1 MIRNSRQWRWAIAI
15 ASAVVAWPAMSVAQD
30 RGGEPWQQNQ
40 GNQQREDQ
48 NQQDQQRREQE
59 RQQQEQQRQ
68 EEQQRRQQERQ
79 RQDSADNRGS
89 EDAALGIAL
98 GRSDGQGAR
107 VERVFRNSAAQEMGL
122 REGDL
127 VLAVN
132 GQQVRSGQDL
142 TREIQSQDPGDEVE
156 LEIERDGIRQQI
168 SGRLESRQ
176 EAFEFRG
183 SQQSRSFARD
193 TRRSWSDEG
202 GYTSSGDDQG
212 NQQNVQSQLN
222 RLERQ
227 VAQIQRELENLRFA
241 IDERGG
247 RGQWSDDRESQSYSR
262 GESNARYD
270 DDNTGRRMNQQ
281 TNFDRFEEQGSQRRP
296 NRSGEIHRSSGGEV
310 GEDRQQVDSSEI
322 DRDW

>member
-1 MIRNSRQWRWAIAI
+1 MTRYSRQWGWAIAV
-15 ASAVVAWPAMSVAQD
+15 ASVVAWPALSVAQD
-30 RGGEPWQQNQ
+30 QGGEPWQQNQ
-40 GNQQREDQ
+40 GNQQRDDQ

-68 EEQQRRQQERQ
+68 AEQQRRQQERQ
-79 RQDSADNRGS
+79 RQGSADNRGS

-98 GRSDGQGAR
+98 GRGDGQGAR
-107 VERVFRNSAAQEMGL
+107 VERVFRDSAALEMGL

-127 VLAVN
+127 VVAVN

-142 TREIQSQDPGDEVE
+142 TREIQNQNPGDNVE
-156 LEIERDGIRQQI
+156 LEIERDGNRQHV
-168 SGRLESRQ
+168 SGRLETRQ
-176 EAFEFRG
+176 QAFEFRDSERYRPFG
-183 SQQSRSFARD
+183 RES
-193 TRRSWSDEG
+193 RRSWSDEG
-202 GYTSSGDDQG
+202 GYTSSGNYQG
-212 NQQNVQSQLN
+212 NQQNLQSQLN

-241 IDERGG
+241 IDERGDQ
-247 RGQWSDDRESQSYSR
+247 RRWSDDRESQSYSR

-270 DDNTGRRMNQQ
+270 DDSGRRMNQQ
-281 TNFDRFEEQGSQRRP
+281 TNFDRFDEQGSQRRP
-296 NRSGEIHRSSGGEV
+296 NRAGEIHPSSGGEV